1 MRQLIGVGTPRGLQ
15 GRLITVITT
24 LLALIKSLWLC
35 VRRYRRAGERVS
47 PIERR
52 LITNSIVDTSPS
64 GKHGFHHGLLVLLCY
79 FLISTSLSLSI
90 HFM

>member
-24 LLALIKSLWLC
+24 LLALIKSLWRC
-35 VRRYRRAGERVS
+35 VRGYRRAGER
-47 PIERR
+47 ERR

-64 GKHGFHHGLLVLLCY
+64 GKMAFTTGC
-79 FLISTSLSLSI
+79 
-90 HFM
+90 